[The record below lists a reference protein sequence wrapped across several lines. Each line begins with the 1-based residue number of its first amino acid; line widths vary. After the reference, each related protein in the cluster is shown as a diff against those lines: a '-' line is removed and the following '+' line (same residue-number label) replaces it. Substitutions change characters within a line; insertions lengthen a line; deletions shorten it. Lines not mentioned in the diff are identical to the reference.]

1 MKLEAKVDLNHDI
14 IHGIDLKLR
23 DLPKIHKTLS
33 KSFGMQRKTLMRVLA
48 LEKKVA
54 ELEAIKEA
62 TKEASKELS
71 KEEVVEEL
79 EQELGDEIPAELDGV
94 LDDIRGEGVKSTP
107 GDWDEEV
114 DGDWDALKK
123 KKTPTKKKPL
133 AKKKK
138 KPPFKAKKKKIS
150 TADLKKGT
158 SQDIP
163 ETVPEWFLKL
173 EEQQREK
180 EERIERLEQNAK
192 DVAAAEKHQQTD
204 QFKETESGLDPETG
218 EQLSGE
224 ERKRRFKL
232 RKKNISTDKFFGRE
246 EKSVEADTT
255 GASDLAVIKKDKVD
269 PGKMIPHAE
278 SEESAAKGGDIVE
291 IRQGV
296 ESIVDTLQA
305 QYKEQIDAAKDAKK
319 DAEQAKRDKAEK
331 GLEGAQWDGIK
342 KAGQKVIKPFKSVW
356 DKILGF
362 LSTILF
368 GRIAFKLWE
377 WFADPNNQ
385 AKVQSIIKFFKDWW
399 PTLLTAYLL
408 FGNAFGRFAVKMT
421 VAVTRF
427 TVNLLKKMIPK
438 LLAALAKLKA
448 SKMLKGGLIAGGILA
463 AGVIGSKIFGGGG
476 DEGVDQDPVQSA
488 DEGSP
493 NLEPAGDTGGD
504 TPGVAAEGGGLIE
517 RYKEIEKY
525 NEGGLV
531 QKYKEVLQKYN
542 EGGLVQKY
550 NDGVFIQKYN
560 GGGLVEYITTTSK
573 GSSFRFPSLSGGSR
587 GGRGGSSSSGGSS
600 VKGYKEGGFVSGP
613 GGVDQVP
620 ARLTAGEFV
629 MSKGAVDKFGT
640 DTLESMNAAGGG
652 TNVPTPITV
661 DSPQD
666 TPGHKGGGI
675 VNPRYSMRGGV
686 ANQQFKGGGVVN
698 QNFVTGFAA
707 NGGGTIPARLTSGEY
722 VMNRSAVSN
731 FGVNT
736 FYKMNAAGGGTNNPV
751 NNKYFV
757 GGLVKGAMDIGGK
770 LVNKAKEGLQNIKE
784 RIAEKDKT
792 TEYDIA
798 PGKKTTVKIVYE
810 GKSKPQPSNAQGENS
825 GSNIPEFSAITMRSG
840 PKIRVLGVSV

>member
-1 MKLEAKVDLNHDI
+1 L
-14 IHGIDLKLR
+14 
-23 DLPKIHKTLS
+23 HKTLS
-33 KSFGMQRKTLMRVLA
+33 KSFAMQRKTLTRVLG

-54 ELEAIKEA
+54 EV
-62 TKEASKELS
+62 EASKEVI
-71 KEEVVEEL
+71 EEAAEEL
-79 EQELGDEIPAELDGV
+79 EQELGDEIPAG
-94 LDDIRGEGVKSTP
+94 LDDALNEIFADTP
-107 GDWDEEV
+107 
-114 DGDWDALKK
+114 KK
-123 KKTPTKKKPL
+123 KKTPTKR
-133 AKKKK
+133 KK

-163 ETVPEWFLKL
+163 KTVPEWFLKL
-173 EEQQREK
+173 EKQQREK
-180 EERIERLEQNAK
+180 EERIERLEQNAE
-192 DVAAAEKHQQTD
+192 DIAAADLHKQTD
-204 QFKETESGLDPETG
+204 QFKETESGLDTETG
-218 EQLSGE
+218 EQLSVE

-232 RKKNISTDKFFGRE
+232 RKKNISTDKFFGRG

-269 PGKMIPHAE
+269 AGKMIPHAE
-278 SEESAAKGGDIVE
+278 SEESATKGGDIVE
-291 IRQGV
+291 IKQGV

-305 QYKEQIDAAKDAKK
+305 QYKEQLDAARDAKK

-356 DKILGF
+356 DKIIGF

-463 AGVIGSKIFGGGG
+463 AGAIGSKIFGGGG
-476 DEGVDQDPVQSA
+476 DEETEVPSVTPRGDRTEA
-488 DEGSP
+488 ENLKFDEMS
-493 NLEPAGDTGGD
+493 E
-504 TPGVAAEGGGLIE
+504 
-517 RYKEIEKY
+517 EKGF
-525 NEGGLV
+525 NNGGLV
-531 QKYKEVLQKYN
+531 EKYKEVLQKYN
-542 EGGLVQKY
+542 EGGVVQKY
-550 NDGVFIQKYN
+550 NDGVFINQYN
-560 GGGLVEYITTTSK
+560 GGGLVESITKTNK
-573 GSSFRFPSLSGGSR
+573 GSSFRFPLLSGGSR
-587 GGRGGSSSSGGSS
+587 RGGGGSSSSGDSS
-600 VKGYKEGGFVSGP
+600 IKGYKEGGFVSGP

-661 DSPQD
+661 Q
-666 TPGHKGGGI
+666 GHKGGGI
-675 VNPRYSMRGGV
+675 VN
-686 ANQQFKGGGVVN
+686 
-698 QNFVTGFAA
+698 QNFATGFAA

-751 NNKYFV
+751 NNRYFV

-792 TEYDIA
+792 SEYDIA
-798 PGKKTTVKIVYE
+798 PGKKTTVKVVYE
-810 GKSKPQPSNAQGENS
+810 GKSKPESSNSQGENA
-825 GSNIPEFSAITMRSG
+825 GSNIPQFSATAMRSG

>member
-1 MKLEAKVDLNHDI
+1 MIASLRGKHDPHYKLAGRVDRLEKDI
-14 IHGIDLKLR
+14 PLQLSQ
-23 DLPKIHKTLS
+23 LHKTLS
-33 KSFGMQRKTLMRVLA
+33 KSFAMQRKTLTRVLG

-54 ELEAIKEA
+54 EV
-62 TKEASKELS
+62 EASKEVI
-71 KEEVVEEL
+71 EEAAEEL
-79 EQELGDEIPAELDGV
+79 EQELGDEIPAG
-94 LDDIRGEGVKSTP
+94 LDDALNEIFADTP
-107 GDWDEEV
+107 
-114 DGDWDALKK
+114 KK
-123 KKTPTKKKPL
+123 KKTPTKKKPV

-163 ETVPEWFLKL
+163 KTVPEWFLKL
-173 EEQQREK
+173 EKQQREK
-180 EERIERLEQNAK
+180 EERIERLEQNAE
-192 DVAAAEKHQQTD
+192 DIAAADLHKQTD
-204 QFKETESGLDPETG
+204 QFKETESGLDTETG
-218 EQLSGE
+218 EQLSPE

-232 RKKNISTDKFFGRE
+232 RKKNISTDKFFGRG

-269 PGKMIPHAE
+269 AGKMIPHAE

-291 IRQGV
+291 IKQGV

-305 QYKEQIDAAKDAKK
+305 QYKEQLDAARDAKK

-362 LSTILF
+362 LSTVLF

-408 FGNAFGRFAVKMT
+408 FGNSFGRFAVKMT

-463 AGVIGSKIFGGGG
+463 AGAIGSKIFGGGG
-476 DEGVDQDPVQSA
+476 DEETEVPSVTPRGDRTEA
-488 DEGSP
+488 ENLKFDEMS
-493 NLEPAGDTGGD
+493 E
-504 TPGVAAEGGGLIE
+504 
-517 RYKEIEKY
+517 EKGF
-525 NEGGLV
+525 NNGGLV
-531 QKYKEVLQKYN
+531 EKYKEVLQKYN
-542 EGGLVQKY
+542 EGGVVQKY
-550 NDGVFIQKYN
+550 NDGVFINQYN
-560 GGGLVEYITTTSK
+560 GGGLVESITKTNK
-573 GSSFRFPSLSGGSR
+573 GSSFRFPLLSGGSR
-587 GGRGGSSSSGGSS
+587 RGGGGSSSSGGSS

-652 TNVPTPITV
+652 TNVPTPITM
-661 DSPQD
+661 DSSQ
-666 TPGHKGGGI
+666 GHKGGG
-675 VNPRYSMRGGV
+675 VVSPQFRGG
-686 ANQQFKGGGVVN
+686 GIVN
-698 QNFVTGFAA
+698 QNFATGFAA

-751 NNKYFV
+751 NNRYFV

-792 TEYDIA
+792 NEYDIA
-798 PGKKTTVKIVYE
+798 PGKKTTVKVVYE
-810 GKSKPQPSNAQGENS
+810 GKSKPESSNSQGENA
-825 GSNIPEFSAITMRSG
+825 GSNIPQFSATAMRSG

>member
-14 IHGIDLKLR
+14 IHKIDLKLR

-54 ELEAIKEA
+54 EV
-62 TKEASKELS
+62 EASKEVI
-71 KEEVVEEL
+71 EEAAEEL
-79 EQELGDEIPAELDGV
+79 EQELGDEIPAG
-94 LDDIRGEGVKSTP
+94 LDDALNEIFADTP
-107 GDWDEEV
+107 
-114 DGDWDALKK
+114 KK
-123 KKTPTKKKPL
+123 KKTPTKKKPV

-163 ETVPEWFLKL
+163 QTVPEWFLKL

-204 QFKETESGLDPETG
+204 QFKETESGLDTETG
-218 EQLSGE
+218 EQLSPE

-232 RKKNISTDKFFGRE
+232 RKKNISTDKFFGRG

-269 PGKMIPHAE
+269 PAKMIPHAE

-291 IRQGV
+291 IKQGV

-305 QYKEQIDAAKDAKK
+305 QYKEQLDAARDAKK

-377 WFADPNNQ
+377 WFSDPNNQ

-463 AGVIGSKIFGGGG
+463 AGAIGSKIFGGGG
-476 DEGVDQDPVQSA
+476 DEETEVPSVTPRGDRTEA
-488 DEGSP
+488 ENLKFDEMS
-493 NLEPAGDTGGD
+493 E
-504 TPGVAAEGGGLIE
+504 
-517 RYKEIEKY
+517 EKGF
-525 NEGGLV
+525 NNGGLV
-531 QKYKEVLQKYN
+531 EKYKEVLQKYN
-542 EGGLVQKY
+542 EGGVVQKY
-550 NDGVFIQKYN
+550 NDGVFINQYN
-560 GGGLVEYITTTSK
+560 GGGLVESITKTNK
-573 GSSFRFPSLSGGSR
+573 GSSFRFPLLSGGSR
-587 GGRGGSSSSGGSS
+587 RGGGGSSSSGDSS

-661 DSPQD
+661 Q
-666 TPGHKGGGI
+666 GHKGGGI
-675 VNPRYSMRGGV
+675 VN
-686 ANQQFKGGGVVN
+686 
-698 QNFVTGFAA
+698 QNFATGFAA

-751 NNKYFV
+751 NNRYFV
-757 GGLVKGAMDIGGK
+757 GGLVKGAMNIGGK
-770 LVNKAKEGLQNIKE
+770 LLDKAKEGIQNIKE

-798 PGKKTTVKIVYE
+798 PGKKTTVVVKYE
-810 GKSKPQPSNAQGENS
+810 GKSKPQPSSAQGENA
-825 GSNIPEFSAITMRSG
+825 GSNIPQFSATIMRSG
-840 PKIRVLGVSV
+840 PKIRVLGISV

>member
-1 MKLEAKVDLNHDI
+1 MPSKPNMIASLRGKHDPHYKLAGRVDRLEKDI
-14 IHGIDLKLR
+14 PLQLSQ
-23 DLPKIHKTLS
+23 LHKTLS
-33 KSFGMQRKTLMRVLA
+33 KSFAMQRKTLTRVLG

-54 ELEAIKEA
+54 EV
-62 TKEASKELS
+62 EASKEVI
-71 KEEVVEEL
+71 EEAAEEL
-79 EQELGDEIPAELDGV
+79 EQELGDEIPAG
-94 LDDIRGEGVKSTP
+94 LDDALNEIFADTP
-107 GDWDEEV
+107 
-114 DGDWDALKK
+114 KK
-123 KKTPTKKKPL
+123 KKTPTKR
-133 AKKKK
+133 KK

-163 ETVPEWFLKL
+163 KTVPEWFLKL
-173 EEQQREK
+173 EKQQREK
-180 EERIERLEQNAK
+180 EERIERLEQNAE
-192 DVAAAEKHQQTD
+192 DIAAADLHKQTD
-204 QFKETESGLDPETG
+204 QFKETESGLDTETG
-218 EQLSGE
+218 EQLSVE

-232 RKKNISTDKFFGRE
+232 RKKNISTDKFFGRG

-269 PGKMIPHAE
+269 AGKMIPHAE
-278 SEESAAKGGDIVE
+278 SEESATKGGDIVE
-291 IRQGV
+291 IKQGV

-305 QYKEQIDAAKDAKK
+305 QYKEQLDAARDAKK

-356 DKILGF
+356 DKIIGF

-463 AGVIGSKIFGGGG
+463 AGAIGSKIFGGGG
-476 DEGVDQDPVQSA
+476 DEETEVPSVTPRGDRTEA
-488 DEGSP
+488 ENLKFDEMS
-493 NLEPAGDTGGD
+493 E
-504 TPGVAAEGGGLIE
+504 
-517 RYKEIEKY
+517 EKGF
-525 NEGGLV
+525 NNGGLV
-531 QKYKEVLQKYN
+531 EKYKEVLQKYN
-542 EGGLVQKY
+542 EGGVVQKY
-550 NDGVFIQKYN
+550 NDGVFINQYN
-560 GGGLVEYITTTSK
+560 GGGLVESITKTNK
-573 GSSFRFPSLSGGSR
+573 GSSFRFPLLSGGSR
-587 GGRGGSSSSGGSS
+587 RGGGGSSSSGDSS
-600 VKGYKEGGFVSGP
+600 IKGYKEGGFVSGP

-661 DSPQD
+661 Q
-666 TPGHKGGGI
+666 GHKGGGI
-675 VNPRYSMRGGV
+675 VN
-686 ANQQFKGGGVVN
+686 
-698 QNFVTGFAA
+698 QNFATGFAA

-751 NNKYFV
+751 NNRYFV

-792 TEYDIA
+792 SEYDIA
-798 PGKKTTVKIVYE
+798 PGKKTTVKVVYE
-810 GKSKPQPSNAQGENS
+810 GKSKPESSNSQGENA
-825 GSNIPEFSAITMRSG
+825 GSNIPQFSATAMRSG

>member
-1 MKLEAKVDLNHDI
+1 MIASLRGKHDPHYKLAGRVDRLEKDI
-14 IHGIDLKLR
+14 PLQLSQ
-23 DLPKIHKTLS
+23 LHKTLS
-33 KSFGMQRKTLMRVLA
+33 KSFAMQRKTLTRVLG

-54 ELEAIKEA
+54 EV
-62 TKEASKELS
+62 EASKEVIQ
-71 KEEVVEEL
+71 EAAEEL
-79 EQELGDEIPAELDGV
+79 EQELGDEIPAG
-94 LDDIRGEGVKSTP
+94 LDDALNEIFADTP
-107 GDWDEEV
+107 
-114 DGDWDALKK
+114 KK
-123 KKTPTKKKPL
+123 KKPVAT
-133 AKKKK
+133 KKKK

-150 TADLKKGT
+150 PAALKKGT
-158 SQDIP
+158 SQGIP
-163 ETVPEWFLKL
+163 EGAPEWFLKL

-180 EERIERLEQNAK
+180 EERIERLEQNAE
-192 DVAAAEKHQQTD
+192 DIAAAEVHQQTD
-204 QFKETESGLDPETG
+204 QFKETQSGLDSETG

-232 RKKNISTDKFFGRE
+232 RKKNISTDKFFGRG

-255 GASDLAVIKKDKVD
+255 GASDLAVIKKEKVD
-269 PGKMIPHAE
+269 AGKMLPHAE
-278 SEESAAKGGDIVE
+278 SGESPAKGGDIVE
-291 IRQGV
+291 IKQGV

-305 QYKEQIDAAKDAKK
+305 QYKEQLDAAKDAKQ

-377 WFADPNNQ
+377 WFSDPNNQ

-448 SKMLKGGLIAGGILA
+448 SKMLKGGLVAGGILA
-463 AGVIGSKIFGGGG
+463 AGFIGSKIFGGGG
-476 DEGVDQDPVQSA
+476 DDEGADPVQSA

-493 NLEPAGDTGGD
+493 NLQPAGDTGGD
-504 TPGVAAEGGGLIE
+504 APGVAAEGGGLIE
-517 RYKEIEKY
+517 RYKE
-525 NEGGLV
+525 
-531 QKYKEVLQKYN
+531 VLQKYN
-542 EGGLVQKY
+542 EGGFVQKY
-550 NDGVFIQKYN
+550 NDGVFINQYN
-560 GGGLVEYITTTSK
+560 GGGLVEGRSLLPNM
-573 GSSFRFPSLSGGSR
+573 FPSMSRGSR
-587 GGRGGSSSSGGSS
+587 GGGGGSSSSGDSS

-640 DTLESMNAAGGG
+640 DTLEGMNAAGGG

-661 DSPQD
+661 Q
-666 TPGHKGGGI
+666 GH
-675 VNPRYSMRGGV
+675 
-686 ANQQFKGGGVVN
+686 KGGGVVN
-698 QNFVTGFAA
+698 QNFATGFAA

-751 NNKYFV
+751 NNRYFV

-784 RIAEKDKT
+784 RIAEKDKSS
-792 TEYDIA
+792 EYDIA
-798 PGKKTTVKIVYE
+798 PGKKTTVVVKYE
-810 GKSKPQPSNAQGENS
+810 GKSKPQPSSAQGGENA
-825 GSNIPEFSAITMRSG
+825 GSNIPQFSATIMRSG
-840 PKIRVLGVSV
+840 PKIRVLGISV

>member
-14 IHGIDLKLR
+14 IHKIDLKLR

-54 ELEAIKEA
+54 EVEV
-62 TKEASKELS
+62 SKEVI
-71 KEEVVEEL
+71 EEAAEEL
-79 EQELGDEIPAELDGV
+79 EQELGDEIPAG
-94 LDDIRGEGVKSTP
+94 LDDALNEIFADTP
-107 GDWDEEV
+107 
-114 DGDWDALKK
+114 KK

-163 ETVPEWFLKL
+163 KTVPEWFLKL

-180 EERIERLEQNAK
+180 EERIERLEQNAE
-192 DVAAAEKHQQTD
+192 DIAAADLHKQTD
-204 QFKETESGLDPETG
+204 QFKETESGLDTETG
-218 EQLSGE
+218 EQLSAE

-232 RKKNISTDKFFGRE
+232 RKKNISTDKFFGRG
-246 EKSVEADTT
+246 EKPVEADTT

-269 PGKMIPHAE
+269 AGKMIPHAE

-291 IRQGV
+291 IKQGV

-305 QYKEQIDAAKDAKK
+305 QYKEQLDAARDAKK

-356 DKILGF
+356 DKIIGF

-408 FGNAFGRFAVKMT
+408 FGNSFGRFAVKMT

-438 LLAALAKLKA
+438 LLASLAKLKA

-463 AGVIGSKIFGGGG
+463 AGAIGSKIFGGGG

-493 NLEPAGDTGGD
+493 NLEPAGDTGED
-504 TPGVAAEGGGLIE
+504 TTGVAAEGGGLIE
-517 RYKEIEKY
+517 R
-525 NEGGLV
+525 
-531 QKYKEVLQKYN
+531 YKEVLQKYN

-550 NDGVFIQKYN
+550 NDGVFINQYN
-560 GGGLVEYITTTSK
+560 GGGLVESITKTNK
-573 GSSFRFPSLSGGSR
+573 GSSFRFPLLSGGSR
-587 GGRGGSSSSGGSS
+587 RGGGGSSSSGNSS

-661 DSPQD
+661 Q
-666 TPGHKGGGI
+666 GHKGGGI
-675 VNPRYSMRGGV
+675 VN
-686 ANQQFKGGGVVN
+686 
-698 QNFVTGFAA
+698 QNFATGFAA

-751 NNKYFV
+751 NNRYFV

-792 TEYDIA
+792 SEYDIA
-798 PGKKTTVKIVYE
+798 PGKKTTVKVVYE
-810 GKSKPQPSNAQGENS
+810 GKSKPESSNSQGENA
-825 GSNIPEFSAITMRSG
+825 GSNIPQFSATAMRSG

>member
-1 MKLEAKVDLNHDI
+1 MIASLRGKHDPHYKLAGRVDRLEKDI
-14 IHGIDLKLR
+14 PLQLSQ
-23 DLPKIHKTLS
+23 LHKTLS
-33 KSFGMQRKTLMRVLA
+33 KSFAMQRKTLTRVLG

-54 ELEAIKEA
+54 EV
-62 TKEASKELS
+62 EASKEVI
-71 KEEVVEEL
+71 EEAAEEL
-79 EQELGDEIPAELDGV
+79 EQELGDEIPAG
-94 LDDIRGEGVKSTP
+94 LDDALNEIFADTP
-107 GDWDEEV
+107 
-114 DGDWDALKK
+114 KK
-123 KKTPTKKKPL
+123 KKTSTKKKPL

-163 ETVPEWFLKL
+163 KTVPEWFLKL

-180 EERIERLEQNAK
+180 EERIERLEQNAE
-192 DVAAAEKHQQTD
+192 DIAAADLHKQTD
-204 QFKETESGLDPETG
+204 QFKETESGLDTETG
-218 EQLSGE
+218 EQLSAE

-232 RKKNISTDKFFGRE
+232 RKKNISTDKFFGRG

-269 PGKMIPHAE
+269 AGKMIPHAE

-291 IRQGV
+291 IKQGV

-305 QYKEQIDAAKDAKK
+305 QYKEQLDAARDAKK

-356 DKILGF
+356 DKIIGF

-463 AGVIGSKIFGGGG
+463 AGAIGSKIFGGGG
-476 DEGVDQDPVQSA
+476 DEETEVPSVTPRGDRTEA
-488 DEGSP
+488 ENLKFDEMS
-493 NLEPAGDTGGD
+493 E
-504 TPGVAAEGGGLIE
+504 
-517 RYKEIEKY
+517 EKGF
-525 NEGGLV
+525 NNGGLV
-531 QKYKEVLQKYN
+531 EKYKEVLQKYN
-542 EGGLVQKY
+542 EGGVVQKY
-550 NDGVFIQKYN
+550 NDGVFINQYN
-560 GGGLVEYITTTSK
+560 GGGLVESITKTNK
-573 GSSFRFPSLSGGSR
+573 GSSFRFPLLSGGSR
-587 GGRGGSSSSGGSS
+587 RGGGGSSSSGDSS

-661 DSPQD
+661 Q
-666 TPGHKGGGI
+666 GHKGGGI
-675 VNPRYSMRGGV
+675 VN
-686 ANQQFKGGGVVN
+686 
-698 QNFVTGFAA
+698 QNFATGFAA

-751 NNKYFV
+751 NNRYFV

-770 LVNKAKEGLQNIKE
+770 LVNKAKEGIQNIKE
-784 RIAEKDKT
+784 RIAEKDKSS
-792 TEYDIA
+792 EYDIA
-798 PGKKTTVKIVYE
+798 PGKKTTVKVVYE
-810 GKSKPQPSNAQGENS
+810 GKSKPESSNSQGENA
-825 GSNIPEFSAITMRSG
+825 GSNIPQFSATAMRSG

>member
-14 IHGIDLKLR
+14 IHKIDLKLR

-54 ELEAIKEA
+54 EVEV
-62 TKEASKELS
+62 SKEVI
-71 KEEVVEEL
+71 EEAAEEL
-79 EQELGDEIPAELDGV
+79 EQELGDEIPAG
-94 LDDIRGEGVKSTP
+94 LDDALNEIFADTP
-107 GDWDEEV
+107 
-114 DGDWDALKK
+114 KK

-180 EERIERLEQNAK
+180 EERIERLEQNAE

-204 QFKETESGLDPETG
+204 QFKETESGLDTETG
-218 EQLSGE
+218 EQLSPE

-291 IRQGV
+291 IKQGV

-305 QYKEQIDAAKDAKK
+305 QYKEQLDAARDAKK

-356 DKILGF
+356 EKILGF

-377 WFADPNNQ
+377 WFSDPNNQ

-493 NLEPAGDTGGD
+493 NLEPAGDTGED
-504 TPGVAAEGGGLIE
+504 TTGVAAEGGGLIE
-517 RYKEIEKY
+517 R
-525 NEGGLV
+525 
-531 QKYKEVLQKYN
+531 YKEVLQKYN

-550 NDGVFIQKYN
+550 NDGVFINQYN
-560 GGGLVEYITTTSK
+560 GGGLVESITKTNK
-573 GSSFRFPSLSGGSR
+573 GSSFRFPLLSGGSR
-587 GGRGGSSSSGGSS
+587 RGGGGSSSSGDSS

-629 MSKGAVDKFGT
+629 MSKGAVEKFGT
-640 DTLESMNAAGGG
+640 DTLEGMNAAGGG

-757 GGLVKGAMDIGGK
+757 GGLVKGAMNIGGK
-770 LVNKAKEGLQNIKE
+770 LLDKAKEGIQNIKE
-784 RIAEKDKT
+784 RIAEKDKSS
-792 TEYDIA
+792 EYDIA
-798 PGKKTTVKIVYE
+798 PGKKTTVVVKYE
-810 GKSKPQPSNAQGENS
+810 GKSKPQPSSAQGENA
-825 GSNIPEFSAITMRSG
+825 GSNIPQFSATIMRSG
-840 PKIRVLGVSV
+840 PKIRVLGISV

>member
-14 IHGIDLKLR
+14 IHKIDLKLR

-54 ELEAIKEA
+54 ELEV
-62 TKEASKELS
+62 TKEALKEESKKDSKGASKKLS
-71 KEEVVEEL
+71 KEELVEEL

-123 KKTPTKKKPL
+123 KKTPTKKKPV
-133 AKKKK
+133 ATKK

-163 ETVPEWFLKL
+163 KTVPEWFLKL

-180 EERIERLEQNAK
+180 EERIERLEQNAE
-192 DVAAAEKHQQTD
+192 DIAAADLHKQTD
-204 QFKETESGLDPETG
+204 QFKETESGLDTETG
-218 EQLSGE
+218 EQLSPE

-291 IRQGV
+291 IKQGV

-305 QYKEQIDAAKDAKK
+305 QYKEQLDAARDAKK

-377 WFADPNNQ
+377 WFSDPNNQ

-476 DEGVDQDPVQSA
+476 DDDEGADPVQGA

-517 RYKEIEKY
+517 RYKE
-525 NEGGLV
+525 
-531 QKYKEVLQKYN
+531 VLQKYN

-550 NDGVFIQKYN
+550 NDGVFINQYN
-560 GGGLVEYITTTSK
+560 GGGLVESITKTNK
-573 GSSFRFPSLSGGSR
+573 GSSFRFPLLSGGSR
-587 GGRGGSSSSGGSS
+587 RGGGGSSSSGDSS

-661 DSPQD
+661 Q
-666 TPGHKGGGI
+666 GHKGGGI
-675 VNPRYSMRGGV
+675 VN
-686 ANQQFKGGGVVN
+686 
-698 QNFVTGFAA
+698 QNFATGFAA

-731 FGVNT
+731 FGVST

-757 GGLVKGAMDIGGK
+757 GGLVKGAVDIGGK
-770 LVNKAKEGLQNIKE
+770 LINKAKEGLQNIKE
-784 RIAEKDKT
+784 RIAEKDT
-792 TEYDIA
+792 SSEYDIA
-798 PGKKTTVKIVYE
+798 PGKKTTVVVKYE
-810 GKSKPQPSNAQGENS
+810 GKSKPQSPNTQGENA
-825 GSNIPEFSAITMRSG
+825 GSNIPEFSATTMRSG
-840 PKIRVLGVSV
+840 PKIRVLGISV

>member
-1 MKLEAKVDLNHDI
+1 MIASLRGKHDPHYKLAGRVDRLEKDI
-14 IHGIDLKLR
+14 PLQLSQ
-23 DLPKIHKTLS
+23 LHKTLS
-33 KSFGMQRKTLMRVLA
+33 KSFAMQRKTLTRVLG

-54 ELEAIKEA
+54 EV
-62 TKEASKELS
+62 EASKEVI
-71 KEEVVEEL
+71 EEAAEEL
-79 EQELGDEIPAELDGV
+79 EQELGDEIPAG
-94 LDDIRGEGVKSTP
+94 LDDALNEIFADTP
-107 GDWDEEV
+107 
-114 DGDWDALKK
+114 KK
-123 KKTPTKKKPL
+123 KKTPTKR
-133 AKKKK
+133 KK

-163 ETVPEWFLKL
+163 KTVPEWFLKL

-180 EERIERLEQNAK
+180 EERIERLEQNAE
-192 DVAAAEKHQQTD
+192 DIAAADLHKQTD
-204 QFKETESGLDPETG
+204 QFKETESGLDTETG
-218 EQLSGE
+218 EQLSAE

-232 RKKNISTDKFFGRE
+232 RKKNISTDKFFGRG
-246 EKSVEADTT
+246 EKPVEADTT

-269 PGKMIPHAE
+269 AGKMIPHAE

-291 IRQGV
+291 IKQGV

-305 QYKEQIDAAKDAKK
+305 QYKEQLDAARDAKK

-356 DKILGF
+356 DKIIGF

-377 WFADPNNQ
+377 WFSDPNNQ

-438 LLAALAKLKA
+438 LLASLAKLKA

-463 AGVIGSKIFGGGG
+463 AGAIGSKIFGGGG
-476 DEGVDQDPVQSA
+476 DEETEVPSVTARGDRTDLENQKF
-488 DEGSP
+488 DEMS
-493 NLEPAGDTGGD
+493 E
-504 TPGVAAEGGGLIE
+504 
-517 RYKEIEKY
+517 EKGF
-525 NEGGLV
+525 NNGGLV
-531 QKYKEVLQKYN
+531 EKYKEVLQKYN
-542 EGGLVQKY
+542 EGGVVQKY
-550 NDGVFIQKYN
+550 NDGVFINQYN
-560 GGGLVEYITTTSK
+560 GGGLVESITKTNK
-573 GSSFRFPSLSGGSR
+573 GSSFRFPLLSGGSR
-587 GGRGGSSSSGGSS
+587 RGGGGSSSSGDSS

-661 DSPQD
+661 Q
-666 TPGHKGGGI
+666 GHKGGGI
-675 VNPRYSMRGGV
+675 VN
-686 ANQQFKGGGVVN
+686 
-698 QNFVTGFAA
+698 QNFATGFAA

-751 NNKYFV
+751 NNRYFV

-792 TEYDIA
+792 SEYDIA
-798 PGKKTTVKIVYE
+798 PGKKTTVKVVYE
-810 GKSKPQPSNAQGENS
+810 GKSKPESSNSQGENA
-825 GSNIPEFSAITMRSG
+825 GSNIPQFSATAMRSG

>member
-1 MKLEAKVDLNHDI
+1 MPSKPNNIIGNLRRKYEPHMKLEAKVDLNHDI
-14 IHGIDLKLR
+14 IHKIDLKLR

-54 ELEAIKEA
+54 EV
-62 TKEASKELS
+62 EASKEVI
-71 KEEVVEEL
+71 EEAAEEL
-79 EQELGDEIPAELDGV
+79 EQELGDEIPAG
-94 LDDIRGEGVKSTP
+94 LDDALNEIFADTP
-107 GDWDEEV
+107 
-114 DGDWDALKK
+114 KK
-123 KKTPTKKKPL
+123 KKTPTKKKPV

-163 ETVPEWFLKL
+163 QTVPEWFLKL

-180 EERIERLEQNAK
+180 EERIERLEQNAE
-192 DVAAAEKHQQTD
+192 DIAAADLHKQTD
-204 QFKETESGLDPETG
+204 QFKETESGLDTETG
-218 EQLSGE
+218 EQLSAE

-232 RKKNISTDKFFGRE
+232 RKKNISTDKFFGRG

-269 PGKMIPHAE
+269 AGKMIPHAE
-278 SEESAAKGGDIVE
+278 SEESATKGGDIVE
-291 IRQGV
+291 IKQGV

-305 QYKEQIDAAKDAKK
+305 QYKEQLDAARDAKK

-356 DKILGF
+356 DKIIGF

-463 AGVIGSKIFGGGG
+463 AGAIGSKIFGGGG
-476 DEGVDQDPVQSA
+476 DEETEVPSVTPRGDRTEA
-488 DEGSP
+488 ENLKFDEMS
-493 NLEPAGDTGGD
+493 E
-504 TPGVAAEGGGLIE
+504 
-517 RYKEIEKY
+517 EKGF
-525 NEGGLV
+525 NNGGLV
-531 QKYKEVLQKYN
+531 EKYKEVLQKYN
-542 EGGLVQKY
+542 EGGVVQKY
-550 NDGVFIQKYN
+550 NDGVFINQYN
-560 GGGLVEYITTTSK
+560 GGGLVESITKTNK
-573 GSSFRFPSLSGGSR
+573 GSSFRFPLLSGGSR
-587 GGRGGSSSSGGSS
+587 RGGGGSSSSGDSS
-600 VKGYKEGGFVSGP
+600 IKGYKEGGFVSGP

-661 DSPQD
+661 Q
-666 TPGHKGGGI
+666 GHKGGGI
-675 VNPRYSMRGGV
+675 VN
-686 ANQQFKGGGVVN
+686 
-698 QNFVTGFAA
+698 QNFATGFAA

-751 NNKYFV
+751 NNRYFV

-792 TEYDIA
+792 SEYDIA
-798 PGKKTTVKIVYE
+798 PGKKTTVKVVYE
-810 GKSKPQPSNAQGENS
+810 GKSKPESSNSQGENA
-825 GSNIPEFSAITMRSG
+825 GSNIPQFSATAMRSG

>member
-14 IHGIDLKLR
+14 IHKIDLKLR

-54 ELEAIKEA
+54 EV
-62 TKEASKELS
+62 EASKEVI
-71 KEEVVEEL
+71 EEAAEEL
-79 EQELGDEIPAELDGV
+79 EQELGDEIPAG
-94 LDDIRGEGVKSTP
+94 LDDALNEIFADTP
-107 GDWDEEV
+107 
-114 DGDWDALKK
+114 KK
-123 KKTPTKKKPL
+123 KKTPTKR
-133 AKKKK
+133 KK

-163 ETVPEWFLKL
+163 QTVPEWFLKL

-180 EERIERLEQNAK
+180 EERIERLEQNAE
-192 DVAAAEKHQQTD
+192 DIAAADLHKQTD
-204 QFKETESGLDPETG
+204 QFKETESGLDTETG
-218 EQLSGE
+218 EQLSAE

-232 RKKNISTDKFFGRE
+232 RKKNISTDKFFGRG

-269 PGKMIPHAE
+269 AGKMIPHAE
-278 SEESAAKGGDIVE
+278 SEESATKGGDIVE
-291 IRQGV
+291 IKQGV

-305 QYKEQIDAAKDAKK
+305 QYKEQLDAARDAKK

-356 DKILGF
+356 DKIIGF

-463 AGVIGSKIFGGGG
+463 AGAIGSKIFGGGG
-476 DEGVDQDPVQSA
+476 DEETEVPSVTPRGDRTEA
-488 DEGSP
+488 ENLKFDEMS
-493 NLEPAGDTGGD
+493 E
-504 TPGVAAEGGGLIE
+504 
-517 RYKEIEKY
+517 EKGF
-525 NEGGLV
+525 NNGGLV
-531 QKYKEVLQKYN
+531 EKYKEVLQKYN
-542 EGGLVQKY
+542 EGGVVQKY
-550 NDGVFIQKYN
+550 NDGVFINQYN
-560 GGGLVEYITTTSK
+560 GGGLVESITKTNK
-573 GSSFRFPSLSGGSR
+573 GSSFRFPLLSGGSR
-587 GGRGGSSSSGGSS
+587 RGGGGSSSSGDSS
-600 VKGYKEGGFVSGP
+600 IKGYKEGGFVSGP

-661 DSPQD
+661 Q
-666 TPGHKGGGI
+666 GHKGGGI
-675 VNPRYSMRGGV
+675 VN
-686 ANQQFKGGGVVN
+686 
-698 QNFVTGFAA
+698 QNFATGFAA

-751 NNKYFV
+751 NNRYFV

-792 TEYDIA
+792 SEYDIA
-798 PGKKTTVKIVYE
+798 PGKKTTVKVVYE
-810 GKSKPQPSNAQGENS
+810 GKSKPESSNSQGENA
-825 GSNIPEFSAITMRSG
+825 GSNIPQFSATAMRSG

>member
-1 MKLEAKVDLNHDI
+1 MIASLRGKHDPHYKLAGRVDRLEKDI
-14 IHGIDLKLR
+14 PLQLSQ
-23 DLPKIHKTLS
+23 LHKTLS
-33 KSFGMQRKTLMRVLA
+33 KSFAMQRKTLTRVLG

-54 ELEAIKEA
+54 EV
-62 TKEASKELS
+62 EASKEVI
-71 KEEVVEEL
+71 EEAAEEL
-79 EQELGDEIPAELDGV
+79 EQELGDEIPAG
-94 LDDIRGEGVKSTP
+94 LDDALNEIFADTP
-107 GDWDEEV
+107 
-114 DGDWDALKK
+114 KK
-123 KKTPTKKKPL
+123 KKTPTKR
-133 AKKKK
+133 KK

-163 ETVPEWFLKL
+163 KTVPEWFLKL
-173 EEQQREK
+173 EKQQREK
-180 EERIERLEQNAK
+180 EERIERLEQNAE
-192 DVAAAEKHQQTD
+192 DIAAADLHKQTD
-204 QFKETESGLDPETG
+204 QFKETESGLDTETG
-218 EQLSGE
+218 EQLSVE

-232 RKKNISTDKFFGRE
+232 RKKNISTDKFFGRG

-269 PGKMIPHAE
+269 AGKMIPHAE
-278 SEESAAKGGDIVE
+278 SEESATKGGDIVE
-291 IRQGV
+291 IKQGV

-305 QYKEQIDAAKDAKK
+305 QYKEQLDAARDAKK

-356 DKILGF
+356 DKIIGF

-463 AGVIGSKIFGGGG
+463 AGAIGSKIFGGGG
-476 DEGVDQDPVQSA
+476 DEETEVPSVTPRGDRTEA
-488 DEGSP
+488 ENLKFDEMS
-493 NLEPAGDTGGD
+493 E
-504 TPGVAAEGGGLIE
+504 
-517 RYKEIEKY
+517 EKGF
-525 NEGGLV
+525 NNGGLV
-531 QKYKEVLQKYN
+531 EKYKEVLQKYN
-542 EGGLVQKY
+542 EGGVVQKY
-550 NDGVFIQKYN
+550 NDGVFINQYN
-560 GGGLVEYITTTSK
+560 GGGLVESITKTNK
-573 GSSFRFPSLSGGSR
+573 GSSFRFPLLSGGSR
-587 GGRGGSSSSGGSS
+587 RGGGGSSSSGDSS
-600 VKGYKEGGFVSGP
+600 IKGYKEGGFVSGP

-661 DSPQD
+661 Q
-666 TPGHKGGGI
+666 GHKGGGI
-675 VNPRYSMRGGV
+675 VN
-686 ANQQFKGGGVVN
+686 
-698 QNFVTGFAA
+698 QNFATGFAA

-751 NNKYFV
+751 NNRYFV

-792 TEYDIA
+792 SEYDIA
-798 PGKKTTVKIVYE
+798 PGKKTTVKVVYE
-810 GKSKPQPSNAQGENS
+810 GKSKPESSNSQGENA
-825 GSNIPEFSAITMRSG
+825 GSNIPQFSATAMRSG

>member
-1 MKLEAKVDLNHDI
+1 MIASLRGKHDPHYKLAGRVDRLEKDI
-14 IHGIDLKLR
+14 PLQLSQ
-23 DLPKIHKTLS
+23 LHKTLS
-33 KSFGMQRKTLMRVLA
+33 KSFAMQRKTLTRVLG

-54 ELEAIKEA
+54 EV
-62 TKEASKELS
+62 EASKEVI
-71 KEEVVEEL
+71 EEAAEEL
-79 EQELGDEIPAELDGV
+79 EQELGDEIPAG
-94 LDDIRGEGVKSTP
+94 LDDALNEIFADTP
-107 GDWDEEV
+107 
-114 DGDWDALKK
+114 KK
-123 KKTPTKKKPL
+123 KKTSTKKKPL

-163 ETVPEWFLKL
+163 KTVPEWFLKL

-180 EERIERLEQNAK
+180 EERIERLEQNAE
-192 DVAAAEKHQQTD
+192 DIAAADLHKQTD
-204 QFKETESGLDPETG
+204 QFKETESGLDTETG
-218 EQLSGE
+218 EQLSAE

-232 RKKNISTDKFFGRE
+232 RKKNISTDKFFGRG

-269 PGKMIPHAE
+269 AGKMIPHAE

-291 IRQGV
+291 IKQGV

-305 QYKEQIDAAKDAKK
+305 QYKEQLDAARDAKK

-463 AGVIGSKIFGGGG
+463 AGAIGSKIFGGGG
-476 DEGVDQDPVQSA
+476 DEETEVPSVTPRGDRTEA
-488 DEGSP
+488 ENLKFDEMS
-493 NLEPAGDTGGD
+493 E
-504 TPGVAAEGGGLIE
+504 
-517 RYKEIEKY
+517 EKGF
-525 NEGGLV
+525 NNGGLV
-531 QKYKEVLQKYN
+531 EKYKEVLQKYN
-542 EGGLVQKY
+542 EGGVVQKY
-550 NDGVFIQKYN
+550 NDGVFINQYN
-560 GGGLVEYITTTSK
+560 GGGLVESITKTNK
-573 GSSFRFPSLSGGSR
+573 GSSFRFPLLSGGSR
-587 GGRGGSSSSGGSS
+587 RGGGGSSSSGDSS

-661 DSPQD
+661 Q
-666 TPGHKGGGI
+666 GHKGGGI
-675 VNPRYSMRGGV
+675 VN
-686 ANQQFKGGGVVN
+686 
-698 QNFVTGFAA
+698 QNFATGFAA

-751 NNKYFV
+751 NNRYFV

-770 LVNKAKEGLQNIKE
+770 LVNKAKEGIQNIKE
-784 RIAEKDKT
+784 RIAEKDKSS
-792 TEYDIA
+792 EYDIA
-798 PGKKTTVKIVYE
+798 PGKKTTVKVVYE
-810 GKSKPQPSNAQGENS
+810 GKSKPESSNSQGENA
-825 GSNIPEFSAITMRSG
+825 GSNIPQFSATAMRSG

>member
-14 IHGIDLKLR
+14 IHKIDLKLR

-54 ELEAIKEA
+54 EV
-62 TKEASKELS
+62 EASKEVI
-71 KEEVVEEL
+71 EEAAEEL
-79 EQELGDEIPAELDGV
+79 EQELGDEIPAG
-94 LDDIRGEGVKSTP
+94 LDDALNEIFADTP
-107 GDWDEEV
+107 
-114 DGDWDALKK
+114 KK
-123 KKTPTKKKPL
+123 KKTPTKKKPV

-150 TADLKKGT
+150 SAALKKGT
-158 SQDIP
+158 SQGIP
-163 ETVPEWFLKL
+163 EGVPEWFLKL
-173 EEQQREK
+173 EEQQKEK
-180 EERIERLEQNAK
+180 EERIERLEQNAE
-192 DVAAAEKHQQTD
+192 DIAAAEKHQQTD
-204 QFKETESGLDPETG
+204 QYKETESGLDSETG

-269 PGKMIPHAE
+269 AGKMLPHAE
-278 SEESAAKGGDIVE
+278 SEESPAKGGDIVE
-291 IRQGV
+291 IKQGV

-305 QYKEQIDAAKDAKK
+305 QYKEQLDAAKDAKQ

-377 WFADPNNQ
+377 WFSDPNNQ

-448 SKMLKGGLIAGGILA
+448 SKMLKGGLVAGGILA
-463 AGVIGSKIFGGGG
+463 AGFIGSKIFGGGG
-476 DEGVDQDPVQSA
+476 DDDEGADPVQSA

-493 NLEPAGDTGGD
+493 NLQPAGDTGGD
-504 TPGVAAEGGGLIE
+504 APGVAAEGGGLIE
-517 RYKEIEKY
+517 RYKE
-525 NEGGLV
+525 
-531 QKYKEVLQKYN
+531 VLQKYN
-542 EGGLVQKY
+542 EGGFVQKY
-550 NDGVFIQKYN
+550 NDGVFINQYN
-560 GGGLVEYITTTSK
+560 GGGLVEGRSLLPNMFPSMSK
-573 GSSFRFPSLSGGSR
+573 GSRR
-587 GGRGGSSSSGGSS
+587 GGGGSSSSGGSS

-629 MSKGAVDKFGT
+629 MSKGAVEKFGT
-640 DTLESMNAAGGG
+640 DTLEGMNAAGGG
-652 TNVPTPITV
+652 TNVPTPITM
-661 DSPQD
+661 DSPQ
-666 TPGHKGGGI
+666 GHKGGG
-675 VNPRYSMRGGV
+675 VVSP
-686 ANQQFKGGGVVN
+686 QFRGGGVVN
-698 QNFVTGFAA
+698 QNFATGFAA

-751 NNKYFV
+751 NNRYFV

-784 RIAEKDKT
+784 RIAEKDKSS
-792 TEYDIA
+792 EYDIA
-798 PGKKTTVKIVYE
+798 PGKKTTVVVKYE
-810 GKSKPQPSNAQGENS
+810 GKSKPQPSSAQGENA
-825 GSNIPEFSAITMRSG
+825 GSNIPQFSATIMRSG
-840 PKIRVLGVSV
+840 PKIRVLGISV

>member
-54 ELEAIKEA
+54 EV
-62 TKEASKELS
+62 EASKEVID
-71 KEEVVEEL
+71 EAAEEL
-79 EQELGDEIPAELDGV
+79 EQELGDEIPAG
-94 LDDIRGEGVKSTP
+94 LDDALNEIFADTP
-107 GDWDEEV
+107 
-114 DGDWDALKK
+114 KK
-123 KKTPTKKKPL
+123 KKTPTKKKPV

-163 ETVPEWFLKL
+163 QTVPEWFLKL

-204 QFKETESGLDPETG
+204 QFKETESGLDTETG
-218 EQLSGE
+218 EQLSPE

-269 PGKMIPHAE
+269 AGKMIPHAE

-291 IRQGV
+291 IKQGV

-305 QYKEQIDAAKDAKK
+305 QYKEQLDAARDAKK

-362 LSTILF
+362 LSTVLF

-408 FGNAFGRFAVKMT
+408 FGNSFGRFAVKMT

-463 AGVIGSKIFGGGG
+463 AGAIGSKIFGGGG
-476 DEGVDQDPVQSA
+476 DEETEVPSVTPRGDRTEA
-488 DEGSP
+488 ENLKFDEMS
-493 NLEPAGDTGGD
+493 E
-504 TPGVAAEGGGLIE
+504 
-517 RYKEIEKY
+517 EKGF
-525 NEGGLV
+525 NNGGLV
-531 QKYKEVLQKYN
+531 EKYKEVLQKYN
-542 EGGLVQKY
+542 EGGVVQKY
-550 NDGVFIQKYN
+550 NDGVFINQYN
-560 GGGLVEYITTTSK
+560 GGGLVESITKTNK
-573 GSSFRFPSLSGGSR
+573 GSSFRFPLLSGGSR
-587 GGRGGSSSSGGSS
+587 RGGGGSSSSGGSS

-652 TNVPTPITV
+652 TNVPTPITM
-661 DSPQD
+661 DSSQ
-666 TPGHKGGGI
+666 GHKGGG
-675 VNPRYSMRGGV
+675 VVSPQFRGG
-686 ANQQFKGGGVVN
+686 GIVN
-698 QNFVTGFAA
+698 QNFATGFAA

-751 NNKYFV
+751 NNRYFV

-792 TEYDIA
+792 SEYDIA
-798 PGKKTTVKIVYE
+798 PGKKTTVKVVYE
-810 GKSKPQPSNAQGENS
+810 GKSKPESSNSQGENA
-825 GSNIPEFSAITMRSG
+825 GSNIPQFSATAMRSG

>member
-14 IHGIDLKLR
+14 IHKIDLKLR

-54 ELEAIKEA
+54 EV
-62 TKEASKELS
+62 EASKEVI
-71 KEEVVEEL
+71 EEAAEEL
-79 EQELGDEIPAELDGV
+79 EQELGDEIPAG
-94 LDDIRGEGVKSTP
+94 LDDALNEIFADTP
-107 GDWDEEV
+107 
-114 DGDWDALKK
+114 KK
-123 KKTPTKKKPL
+123 KKTPTKKKPV

-163 ETVPEWFLKL
+163 QTVPEWFLKL

-180 EERIERLEQNAK
+180 EERIERLEQNAE
-192 DVAAAEKHQQTD
+192 DIAAADLHKQTD
-204 QFKETESGLDPETG
+204 QFKETESGLDTETG
-218 EQLSGE
+218 EQLSAE

-232 RKKNISTDKFFGRE
+232 RKKNISTDKFFGRG

-269 PGKMIPHAE
+269 AGKMIPHAE
-278 SEESAAKGGDIVE
+278 SEESATKGGDIVE
-291 IRQGV
+291 IKQGV

-305 QYKEQIDAAKDAKK
+305 QYKEQLDAARDAKK

-356 DKILGF
+356 DKIIGF

-463 AGVIGSKIFGGGG
+463 AGAIGSKIFGGGG
-476 DEGVDQDPVQSA
+476 DEETEVPSVTPRGDRTEA
-488 DEGSP
+488 ENLKFDEMS
-493 NLEPAGDTGGD
+493 E
-504 TPGVAAEGGGLIE
+504 
-517 RYKEIEKY
+517 EKGF
-525 NEGGLV
+525 NNGGLV
-531 QKYKEVLQKYN
+531 EKYKEVLQKYN
-542 EGGLVQKY
+542 EGGVVQKY
-550 NDGVFIQKYN
+550 NDGVFINQYN
-560 GGGLVEYITTTSK
+560 GGGLVESITKTNK
-573 GSSFRFPSLSGGSR
+573 GSSFRFPLLSGGSR
-587 GGRGGSSSSGGSS
+587 RGGGGSSSSGDSS
-600 VKGYKEGGFVSGP
+600 IKGYKEGGFVSGP

-661 DSPQD
+661 Q
-666 TPGHKGGGI
+666 GHKGGGI
-675 VNPRYSMRGGV
+675 VN
-686 ANQQFKGGGVVN
+686 
-698 QNFVTGFAA
+698 QNFATGFAA

-751 NNKYFV
+751 NNRYFV

-792 TEYDIA
+792 SEYDIA
-798 PGKKTTVKIVYE
+798 PGKKTTVKVVYE
-810 GKSKPQPSNAQGENS
+810 GKSKPESSNSQGENA
-825 GSNIPEFSAITMRSG
+825 GSNIPQFSATAMRSG